1 MLRELQQHLLAV
13 NGIKHG
19 EYQVVFI
26 SPESHLSGDKYSV
39 VIYIISNLVGF
50 IVDEAHCIKKW

>member
-1 MLRELQQHLLAV
+1 M
-13 NGIKHG
+13 G

-39 VIYIISNLVGF
+39 VIYILVGF